1 MSIQGTALPRR
12 GVLTANLSETLT
24 LLLIEDDDGDA
35 FLVEELLKE
44 AVAPP
49 RIFRARSL
57 SEARRK
63 LTPEIQCVLVD
74 LSLPD
79 ASRLEALEEVIALA
93 PYTAVLVLT
102 GLRDVH
108 VGVTAVQAG
117 AQDYLVKGDVEARLL
132 ARSIRYA
139 MERKRAD
146 VAQLKLVQAELT
158 AKENARLESAL
169 LPDPLLRTQEIEH
182 VTRYLPGSGGTL
194 AGDFFDTV
202 QTPDGSVHLVIGD
215 VCGHGPDEAALGV
228 ALRIAWRTLVL
239 AGQTGDTL
247 LRTLDA
253 LLRAERQAPEI
264 FTTLCTATISP
275 DLRHATMRVVGHP
288 PPVLVRGG
296 TVEVVDGTPSGPPLG
311 IFPDAAWSVIDVPLG
326 DDWSMMLYTDGLIE
340 AAVHEPGRLLGVDG
354 LVELV
359 RAHGV
364 IDLDGLIRHVGT
376 LSDDLAV
383 VMLRRRRM

>member
-1 MSIQGTALPRR
+1 M
-12 GVLTANLSETLT
+12 TANLSETLT

-117 AQDYLVKGDVEARLL
+117 AQDYLVKGDVDARLL

>member
-1 MSIQGTALPRR
+1 M
-12 GVLTANLSETLT
+12 TANLSETLT

-35 FLVEELLKE
+35 FLVEELLKQ

-49 RIFRARSL
+49 KIFRARSL
-57 SEARRK
+57 EEAKSK
-63 LTPEIQCVLVD
+63 LTADIQCVLVD

-79 ASRLEALEEVIALA
+79 ASHLEALEEVLALA
-93 PYTAVLVLT
+93 PHTAVLVLT

-108 VGVTAVQAG
+108 VGVSAVQSG
-117 AQDYLVKGDVEARLL
+117 AQDYLVKQDIDARLL

-146 VAQLKLVQAELT
+146 LAHVRLVQAELT

-169 LPDPLLRTQEIEH
+169 LPGPLLRTQAIEH
-182 VTRYLPGSGGTL
+182 LTRYLPGSGGTL

-202 QTPDGSVHLVIGD
+202 QTPDGAVHVVVGD

-228 ALRIAWRTLVL
+228 ALRIAWRSLVL

-247 LRTLDA
+247 LRTLDL
-253 LLRAERQAPEI
+253 LLRAERKAPEI

-275 DLRHATMRVVGHP
+275 DLSHARMRVVGHP
-288 PPVLVRGG
+288 PPVLVRDG
-296 TVEVVDGTPSGPPLG
+296 VIEVVDGTPSGPPLG
-311 IFPDAAWSVIDVPLG
+311 IFPDAEWRMIDVPLG
-326 DDWSMMLYTDGLIE
+326 LEWTMMLYTDGLIE
-340 AAVHEPGRLLGVDG
+340 AAAGEREELLGVEG
-354 LVELV
+354 LVDLV
-359 RAHGV
+359 RRQGGV
-364 IDLDGLIRHVGT
+364 DLDRLITHVGT

-383 VMLRRRRM
+383 VLLRRRSS

>member
-1 MSIQGTALPRR
+1 M
-12 GVLTANLSETLT
+12 TANLSETLT

>member
-1 MSIQGTALPRR
+1 M
-12 GVLTANLSETLT
+12 TANLSETLT

-57 SEARRK
+57 SEARHK

-117 AQDYLVKGDVEARLL
+117 AQDYLVKGDVDARLL

-169 LPDPLLRTQEIEH
+169 LPDPLLRTREIEH

-296 TVEVVDGTPSGPPLG
+296 TVEVVDGAPSGPPLG

-359 RAHGV
+359 RTHGV

>member
-1 MSIQGTALPRR
+1 M
-12 GVLTANLSETLT
+12 TANLTETLT

-35 FLVEELLKE
+35 FLVEELLKQ
-44 AVAPP
+44 AMAPP

-57 SEARRK
+57 SEARTK
-63 LTPEIQCVLVD
+63 LTSQIQCVLVD

-79 ASRLEALEEVIALA
+79 ASRLEALDEVLA
-93 PYTAVLVLT
+93 VASPHTAVLVLT

-108 VGVTAVQAG
+108 VGVSAVQSG
-117 AQDYLVKGDVEARLL
+117 AQDYLVKGDVDARLL

-146 VAQLKLVQAELT
+146 LAQLKLVQAELT
-158 AKENARLESAL
+158 AKENTRLEGAL
-169 LPDPLLRTQEIEH
+169 LPDPLLRTTAIEH
-182 VTRYLPGSGGTL
+182 MTRYLPGSGGTL

-202 QTPDGSVHLVIGD
+202 QTPDGSVHVVVGD

-247 LRTLDA
+247 LRTLDT
-253 LLRAERQAPEI
+253 LLRAERKAPEI

-275 DLRHATMRVVGHP
+275 DLCSARMRVVGHP
-288 PPVLVRGG
+288 PPVLVRDGA
-296 TVEVVDGTPSGPPLG
+296 VEVLQGTPSGPPLG
-311 IFPDAAWSVIDVPLG
+311 IFPDASWSVIDVPLG
-326 DDWSMMLYTDGLIE
+326 GQWSMMLYTDGLIE
-340 AAVHEPGRLLGVDG
+340 AAVGEPSRFLGVDG

-359 RAHGV
+359 REHGA
-364 IDLDGLIRHVGT
+364 IDLDRLITHVGT

-383 VMLRRRRM
+383 VMLRRRTG